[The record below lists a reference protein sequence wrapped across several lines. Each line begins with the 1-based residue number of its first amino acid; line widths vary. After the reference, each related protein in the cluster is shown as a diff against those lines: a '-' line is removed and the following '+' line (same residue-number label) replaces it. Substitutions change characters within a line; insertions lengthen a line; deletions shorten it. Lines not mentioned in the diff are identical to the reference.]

1 MSGTHPPAEVHNRT
15 PRSAKSDDVGFPA
28 RCASR
33 APSEVIHRFRFDRC
47 RERHPLL
54 QSMGVTELSDDATD
68 EPLLTHSDVVELQ
81 RAIEAGLL
89 ARDAR
94 VAGAGFADATDQELR
109 LLEDQGAL
117 ARQRFIRA
125 NLRLVGM
132 VSRQFAARCQLP
144 DAELFQE
151 GCIGLPA

>member
-1 MSGTHPPAEVHNRT
+1 
-15 PRSAKSDDVGFPA
+15 
-28 RCASR
+28 
-33 APSEVIHRFRFDRC
+33 
-47 RERHPLL
+47 
-54 QSMGVTELSDDATD
+54 MGVTELSDDATH
-68 EPLLTHSDVVELQ
+68 EPLLTHTDVVELQ

-151 GCIGLPA
+151 GCIGLPACQLPIGGSPCTSLSAENPPHDPVGILRPITRAVPWPRSCTRVRTIAVAWILSRAS

>member
-1 MSGTHPPAEVHNRT
+1 M
-15 PRSAKSDDVGFPA
+15 
-28 RCASR
+28 
-33 APSEVIHRFRFDRC
+33 
-47 RERHPLL
+47 
-54 QSMGVTELSDDATD
+54 TELSDDATH
-68 EPLLTHSDVVELQ
+68 EPLLTHADVVALQ

-151 GCIGLPA
+151 GCIGLPACQLPTGSFPVHEPECQLVNHDALIQLDSVDTEPMDACKCAHGAE